1 MQQKHLVT
9 ALLRAL
15 DRYGT
20 PRARTD
26 ATPPTDADPLAPATS
41 VPLKH
46 LVTRPSFPH
55 RSRRPGWVS
64 VGEIEAAQSPNT
76 YPRLTRKAIRDGCRA
91 LAQQEGSPVGEV
103 AVSGLRTWVRVVP
116 PATVAPVPNESA
128 RSESATSVTSVTGEA
143 ESAPHEGA
151 APEGTPPELAPL
163 ETLEIVP
170 PDSGPH
176 GASGAGPTG

>member
-76 YPRLTRKAIRDGCRA
+76 YPRLTRKSIRDGCRA
-91 LAQQEGSPVGEV
+91 LMEQEGSPVAEV
-103 AVSGLRTWVRVVP
+103 TVSGLRTWVRVVP
-116 PATVAPVPNESA
+116 PATAAAPLTTGSD
-128 RSESATSVTSVTGEA
+128 RSEPTAHDAEPAHGGSAT
-143 ESAPHEGA
+143 
-151 APEGTPPELAPL
+151 PEVGPDG
-163 ETLEIVP
+163 IVP
-170 PDSGPH
+170 PEIGSHGP
-176 GASGAGPTG
+176 SNAGPTG